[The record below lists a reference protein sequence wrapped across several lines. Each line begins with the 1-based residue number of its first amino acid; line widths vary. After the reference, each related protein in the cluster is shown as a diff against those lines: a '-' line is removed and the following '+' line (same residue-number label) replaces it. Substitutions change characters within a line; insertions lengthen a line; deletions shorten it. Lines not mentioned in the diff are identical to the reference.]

1 MAYLDLCPGRQVV
14 VITDKTF
21 YDGDVTV
28 EVYDEGD
35 AVPVCAIVLT
45 SDEAIV
51 LGRNII
57 ANAISTQIHMPHH
70 ERAKVASIRK
80 ARFA

>member
-1 MAYLDLCPGRQVV
+1 MAYLELCPGRQVIV
-14 VITDKTF
+14 TLDDV

-28 EVYDEGD
+28 EVMDEGD
-35 AVPVCAIVLT
+35 HIPVCAIVLG

-51 LGRNII
+51 LGRKII
-57 ANAISTQIHMPHH
+57 AAAISTQIHMPHH
-70 ERAKVASIRK
+70 ERAKVASIKK